1 MTTNNGQLQTV
12 YYPTEKLI
20 FAEYNPRQ
28 LTKDQYK
35 ALRDSIERFGLVD
48 PIIVNKH
55 KDRKNIVV
63 GGHQRIRIAQDLGIK
78 DIPCVEVELD
88 ADREKELNVRLNRN
102 TGEWD
107 WDALANCFD
116 VGELTEW
123 GFTDDEL
130 QFWADE
136 PTEGLID
143 DDEVPEVEE
152 AVTKSGDIWL
162 LGEHRVLCGDA
173 TKKEDVERLMDG
185 QKAEL
190 TITSPPYNVGK
201 TTRGNLYKNDSDD
214 KTDDEY
220 ISFLSTTSELAI
232 EFSDYVFWN
241 IQLLGANKKS
251 LIDFQTLRR
260 DSVKDIL
267 IWNKKQY
274 PPHINRGTFGTKWEY
289 IFVFSNESESR
300 QFPSLWQGKYSNVV
314 ETENASQNEYA
325 DKHKATFP
333 VSMPLWIIEK
343 MDFSKLVY
351 DCFLGSG
358 STLIACEKTNRK
370 CYGMEIDPHYCD
382 VIVKRWEEYTGN
394 KAERVEAASA

>member
-116 VGELTEW
+116 VGELLEW
-123 GFTDDEL
+123 GFTEDEL
-130 QFWADE
+130 QFWVDE
-136 PTEGLID
+136 PTEGLIE
-143 DDEVPEVEE
+143 DDEIPEVEE
-152 AVTKSGDIWL
+152 AITQAGDLWL

-173 TKKEDVERLMDG
+173 TKKEDAERLMDG
-185 QKAEL
+185 QKADMVFTDPPFPNNSGIMEDMITDIDIAFKNSRTFCKNL
-190 TITSPPYNVGK
+190 MIWFWDNISFPNFEEMITSK
-201 TTRGNLYKNDSDD
+201 
-214 KTDDEY
+214 
-220 ISFLSTTSELAI
+220 
-232 EFSDYVFWN
+232 
-241 IQLLGANKKS
+241 
-251 LIDFQTLRR
+251 
-260 DSVKDIL
+260 L
-267 IWNKKQY
+267 IWHKTNGWQSGHYESMYLYHNDNKRHEQL
-274 PPHINRGTFGTKWEY
+274 
-289 IFVFSNESESR
+289 VFNANSVGGNNKRET
-300 QFPSLWQGKYSNVV
+300 QGFHQTPKPIELILSVF
-314 ETENASQNEYA
+314 
-325 DKHKATFP
+325 DKLKFNNIVLDP
-333 VSMPLWIIEK
+333 
-343 MDFSKLVY
+343 
-351 DCFLGSG
+351 FLGSG
-358 STLIACEKTNRK
+358 STLIACEKTGRK

-382 VIVKRWEEYTGN
+382 VIVKRWEEYTGK